1 MNDQN
6 TSPTL
11 PPLPRITWWLI
22 WGALLN
28 AVIVYAVVLQVSP
41 PEPAGDENSWLMLR
55 NILLGVAIVAV
66 VASFGIRL
74 FVTTRIADKNDPG
87 GVQKMFASYIVS
99 LALSE
104 SAAIFGLVIAFMGAP
119 LSEYLAFFVIG
130 GLGLIAQPPTF
141 LPPARTQ

>member
-1 MNDQN
+1 MNQQN
-6 TSPTL
+6 TSPAIPKL
-11 PPLPRITWWLI
+11 TWWII

-28 AVIVYAVVLQVSP
+28 AVIIYVVVLQVVG
-41 PEPAGDENSWLMLR
+41 PEAGDEKDWLMLR
-55 NILLGVAIVAV
+55 NVLLGVAIVSI

-74 FVTTRIADKNDPG
+74 FITKRLAEAGEPAAL
-87 GVQKMFASYIVS
+87 QKAFASYIVS

-104 SAAIFGLVIAFMGAP
+104 SAAIFGVVIGFIGAP

-141 LPPARTQ
+141 LPPAKTE